1 MRLTTIALAVML
13 AGCSGLSGPAAIK
26 AHGSRI
32 DFDSIRSPEAAMQCV
47 LKNAERYRGR
57 YTGNVRAGD
66 QSGTQ
71 ELVIKTAAGLNG
83 YGFAEPNAVGSH
95 VSVWLNELVDA
106 REALEAFRAG
116 C

>member
-1 MRLTTIALAVML
+1 MPPQLPDDAGDELDRVVLPELRHRVLRVERGHLVIPVALSVS
-13 AGCSGLSGPAAIK
+13 GCSGRAAKKITTSS
-26 AHGSRI
+26 AR
-32 DFDSIRSPEAAMQCV
+32 
-47 LKNAERYRGR
+47 
-57 YTGNVRAGD
+57 RAGD